1 MPYYRGDYYRGD
13 NYYAAGGLFGSIGKI
28 IGGVAK
34 TALSL
39 TPVGKAVQIASRVL
53 PGVGKLLAPL
63 GGVAGAAITARQLI
77 KPKTPGLLTPVEEF
91 SGGGMISGGGM
102 VGGGGGGFGGRS
114 RRMNVTN
121 VKALRRAG
129 RRVRG
134 FLKLARRFG
143 ALPVNRSA
151 KGKLFK
157 QPRRAKK

>member
-28 IGGVAK
+28 IGKVAK
-34 TALSL
+34 TAIGF
-39 TPVGKAVQIASRVL
+39 TPIGKAVQIASRVL
-53 PGVGKLLAPL
+53 PVARKVLGPL
-63 GGVAGAAITARQLI
+63 GGAAGAAITARQLI
-77 KPKTPGLLTPVEEF
+77 TPRTPGLLTPVEQFGEP
-91 SGGGMISGGGM
+91 GGMISGGGM
-102 VGGGGGGFGGRS
+102 LGGGGGGFGRS

-143 ALPVNRSA
+143 ALPISP
-151 KGKLFK
+151 KGKKLF
-157 QPRRAKK
+157 RAKRR